1 MAKDLEARLE
11 ERLAA
16 EPSVALALLFGSVA
30 SGRARRDSDI
40 DLAVA
45 GPAPLTADAKAALI
59 ADLAVLTGRPIDL
72 IDLSTAGTGILRQ
85 ALCKGRLVCLKD
97 RALYAELIKRLV
109 FEQADWLPYRD
120 RILAERRRRWIGG
133 S

>member
-1 MAKDLEARLE
+1 MEKDLEARME
-11 ERLAA
+11 KRFAA
-16 EPSVALALLFGSVA
+16 DPSVGLAVLFGSVA
-30 SGRARRDSDI
+30 WGRARRDSDV

-45 GPAPLTADAKAALI
+45 GAAPLTADEKAALI
-59 ADLAVLTGRPIDL
+59 ADLAVLTGRPVDL
-72 IDLSTAGTGILRQ
+72 IDLSTAGTDILRQ
-85 ALCKGRLVCLKD
+85 ALRKGRLVYLKD

-120 RILAERRRRWIGG
+120 RILAERRRKWISG

>member
-1 MAKDLEARLE
+1 MAKNLEARIE

-45 GPAPLTADAKAALI
+45 GSAPLTADAKTALI

-72 IDLSTAGTGILRQ
+72 IDLGTAGTGILRQ
-85 ALCKGRLVCLKD
+85 ALRNGRLVYLKD